1 MAWTLSVEDSERF
14 ERDGYFFRRNTLAPQ
29 EVAAV
34 RKAIT
39 DALDAPDSQRKGN
52 YDEELSARSGTAGAA
67 LSRQQRYRK
76 LGQFA
81 RHDDAVFN
89 RGIAHPRILEVMHH
103 FLGPDLVLVYDSVF
117 LKLARTGGATP
128 WHQDIGLWP
137 EKMRESFNFWIAI
150 DPATRANGCLQ
161 FVPGSHKGPIIE
173 HKLYEGGLHKELPRE
188 LCTDLRT
195 DYAELAPGDAV
206 FWHSNLWHYSAP
218 NTSDQ
223 DRIAIAGVYLT
234 PACAA
239 SSPKTRGGMI
249 WVARDYRRTPWP
261 SEKFAAHDAGSTPS
275 TSAY

>member
-1 MAWTLSVEDSERF
+1 MPPSEEVARY
-14 ERDGYFFRRNTLAPQ
+14 EQDGYFFRRNTLSRDD
-29 EVAAV
+29 VAAV
-34 RKAIT
+34 RNAIT
-39 DALDAPDSQRKGN
+39 DALDAPDSQRKGH
-52 YDEELSARSGTAGAA
+52 YDEELSARQGAA
-67 LSRQQRYRK
+67 LARQQRYRK
-76 LGQFA
+76 LGAFA
-81 RHDDAVFN
+81 RHNDTVFN
-89 RGIAHPRILEVMHH
+89 RGIAHPAVLEVMHH

-173 HKLYEGGLHKELPRE
+173 HKMYEVGLHKEIPRE
-188 LCTDLRT
+188 LCGGDLPTR
-195 DYAELAPGDAV
+195 YAELAPGDAV
-206 FWHSNLWHYSAP
+206 FWHSNCWHYSAP
-218 NTSDQ
+218 NTSEQ

-239 SSPKTRGGMI
+239 NSPKAQGGMI
-249 WVARDYRRTPWP
+249 WVSRNMGRTPWP
-261 SEKFAAHDAGSTPS
+261 SEKFASPAAGAAAPPPR